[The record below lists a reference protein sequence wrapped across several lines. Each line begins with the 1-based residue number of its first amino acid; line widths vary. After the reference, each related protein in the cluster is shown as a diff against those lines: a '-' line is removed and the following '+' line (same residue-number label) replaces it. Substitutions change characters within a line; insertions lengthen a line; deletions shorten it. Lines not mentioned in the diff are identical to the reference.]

1 VSLPRELGNF
11 EVLEALGAG
20 GMGEVYRARDKRL
33 NRLVA
38 LKFLPEAASGS
49 ARDRFQ
55 REALAIAAFN
65 HPHICTLYEFGEH
78 EGQPFLVMELLEGET
93 LHARLARGPIAAPQA
108 MQWAIEIADALQ
120 AAHAKGI
127 LHRDLKPGNI
137 FVTQRGSVKVL
148 DFGLAQFTAAAGSSA
163 DDATLAGTHANFPAA
178 APLTSPGSTLGTAA
192 YMSPEQARGE
202 ALDARSDLFSLGVV
216 LYQMA
221 SGQPPFRGRTS
232 ADLTVAILTQ
242 TPVPPSAVRAEIP
255 ARLDDIVAQCLEKDP
270 DLRFQSAAD
279 LRAGLRRLGGAAS
292 ASSSGPASAG
302 ASGSAAAPASSA
314 APLSAMPASAVG
326 SARPARPGWLWP
338 IMAAGALVLAAG
350 VWWGLRPRGAA
361 QTQLQF
367 RQLTFSGHLV
377 DAVISPDGKFLA
389 HVDLGPKGT
398 SLHLLSISSGS
409 DVEIAPAAAG
419 CCYSP
424 SFSPD
429 GGQVYFLEGHAL
441 QAVPVL
447 GGAVRT
453 VVADSCSGAG
463 FSPDGSQIAYVVM
476 AAPMFRLMLARAD
489 GSGARQLQQLPKGE
503 GIQTRCWSSGPGQ
516 LAHAP
521 AWSPDGRWIAIS
533 VLPVNGDGHVTLVD
547 AANGRMHELGPA
559 MSDSGADLSW
569 LPDGSGLVF
578 STSQPANTA
587 PQIWKLDYPSG
598 RLTRLTSDL
607 QGYQAVSLATSGQ
620 LSVVHDAPQYSVWVQ
635 ARPGGEFQQLPGGGA
650 NRDGEFGLAWTH
662 EGRLIT
668 TRNLGGV
675 QQLWN
680 EASDGSD
687 GHAIAVDHLPPLS
700 YLRASAANGQV
711 LLGSQSEPASIWR
724 LNGDGTGLTELIK
737 PPPGADAYGASLVN
751 GGTDVAFMMVG
762 ADGDQAL
769 ETVPL
774 AGGTPHKIWNGFI
787 FAGSTAASQDGTRV
801 LVITRPSPGSPS
813 GFGYVRLDG
822 GQPQFVPLPIDSKTM
837 LGNYDWT
844 ADGKAIVYR
853 SSYGSADDLW
863 AFPLNGGNPH
873 PLTHFND
880 LKIAFYR
887 SSSDG
892 RLAISRGT
900 KNRDAVVATGLL
912 AKGGGQ

>member
-1 VSLPRELGNF
+1 MSMPRQLGPF
-11 EVLEALGAG
+11 EVLERLGAG
-20 GMGEVYRARDKRL
+20 GMGEVFKARDQRL
-33 NRLVA
+33 NRFVA
-38 LKFLPEAASGS
+38 LKFLPEAASAS
-49 ARDRFQ
+49 SRERFQ

-93 LHARLARGPIAAPQA
+93 LHARLARGPITAAQA
-108 MQWAIEIADALQ
+108 VQWGIEIADALQ
-120 AAHAKGI
+120 AAHVKGI

-148 DFGLAQFTAAAGSSA
+148 DFGLAQFAPGVSSA
-163 DDATLAGTHANFPAA
+163 DDATLAGTHANFAAA

-279 LRAGLRRLGGAAS
+279 LRAGLRRLSGTAS

-302 ASGSAAAPASSA
+302 ASGSAAAPSSSA
-314 APLSAMPASAVG
+314 APASAPP
-326 SARPARPGWLWP
+326 SAPGALPPPARPRWLWSGT
-338 IMAAGALVLAAG
+338 AALALLLAAAA
-350 VWWGLRPRGAA
+350 WWALRPRPPAPID
-361 QTQLQF
+361 LQF

-389 HVDLGPKGT
+389 HVDLGPQGT

-409 DVEIAPAAAG
+409 DVEIAPPAAG
-419 CCYSP
+419 CCFSP

-429 GGQVYFLEGHAL
+429 GGQVYFLQGHAL

-453 VVADSCSGAG
+453 VVADSCTGAG

-476 AAPMFRLMLARAD
+476 AAPLFRLMLAHAD
-489 GSGARQLQQLPKGE
+489 GSAARQLLQLPQGD
-503 GIQTRCWSSGPGQ
+503 GILSRCWSSGPGQ

-521 AWSPDGRWIAIS
+521 AWSPNGRSIAMS

-547 AANGRMHELGPA
+547 VPSGKMRDLGPA
-559 MSDSGADLSW
+559 MATSGADLNW
-569 LPDGSGLVF
+569 LPDGAGLVF

-587 PQIWKLDYPSG
+587 SQIWQLDYPSG
-598 RLTRLTSDL
+598 RFTRLTSDL
-607 QGYQAVSLATSGQ
+607 QGYQAVSLAASGQ

-635 ARPGGEFQQLPGGGA
+635 TRPGGGFQQLPGGGA
-650 NRDGEFGLAWTH
+650 NREGEFGLAWTRD
-662 EGRLIT
+662 GRLIT

-675 QQLWN
+675 QQLWSQ
-680 EASDGSD
+680 ASDGSD

-700 YLRASAANGQV
+700 YLRASAANGQM
-711 LLGSQSEPASIWR
+711 LLGSQGEPASIWR

-762 ADGDQAL
+762 ADGDQGL
-769 ETVPL
+769 DTVPL
-774 AGGTPHKIWNGFI
+774 AGGTPHKVWNGFI
-787 FAGSTAASQDGTRV
+787 FAGSTPASQDGTRV
-801 LVITRPSPGSPS
+801 LVIARPAAGTSAR
-813 GFGYVRLDG
+813 FGYVRLDG
-822 GQPQFVPLPIDSKTM
+822 GQPQFVSLPIDSKTM

-853 SSYGSADDLW
+853 SSHGSADDLW
-863 AFPLNGGNPH
+863 ALPLDGGKPF

-900 KNRDAVVATGLL
+900 RNRDAVVATGLL
-912 AKGGGQ
+912 AKGRPQ